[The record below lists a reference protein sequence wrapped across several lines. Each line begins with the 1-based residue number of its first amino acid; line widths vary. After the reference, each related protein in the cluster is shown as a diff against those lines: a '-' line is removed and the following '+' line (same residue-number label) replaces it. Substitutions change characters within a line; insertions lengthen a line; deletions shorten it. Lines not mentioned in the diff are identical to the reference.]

1 MRDRGVVV
9 EQEEPQGHA
18 ADRTYRYFA
27 WGVSVAASNLSRT
40 ARSTRNA
47 AKELGLLRSDSA
59 HRSRASAIPSGR
71 VMKYLLLTELIMH
84 VASILYS
91 LRLSNLFYI

>member
-9 EQEEPQGHA
+9 QEEPQGPA

-27 WGVSVAASNLSRT
+27 WGVSVASNLSRT